1 MNNLYLLHSFAIIAS
16 LTVFTMSSQ
25 VNSYFFNNSFGAPDS
40 PNVSLIPTFF
50 TIVGQDSPTT
60 SLTAEPNPQLC
71 YVLLQLQ

>member
-1 MNNLYLLHSFAIIAS
+1 
-16 LTVFTMSSQ
+16 MSSQ

-60 SLTAEPNPQLC
+60 SLTAEPNPPIMLC
-71 YVLLQLQ
+71 SSTVTIAFVSLLILILNLCL